1 MKAINL
7 FLLAAMIGIEL
18 ILGIVVAPVIF
29 YPANFIGEG
38 VLSHFQSGLMMTQI
52 FIKMGYLLIF
62 VSIFNLLFEIYSFIK
77 KDMKFQ
83 IKFSKLILS
92 ILILILSLVFVLYFT
107 NTIVELQNLS
117 EQATKSQEFLSI
129 HNASEVVI
137 KIILLMQVFLYFLSF
152 KIAKKC

>member
-29 YPANFIGEG
+29 YPANLIGEG

-62 VSIFNLLFEIYSFIK
+62 VSIINLLFEIYSFA
-77 KDMKFQ
+77 
-83 IKFSKLILS
+83 
-92 ILILILSLVFVLYFT
+92 FVLYFT
-107 NTIVELQNLS
+107 NTIIELQNLG

>member
-29 YPANFIGEG
+29 YPANFIGDG

-62 VSIFNLLFEIYSFIK
+62 VSIFNLLFEIYSFVK
-77 KDMKFQ
+77 EDMKFQ
-83 IKFSKLILS
+83 VKFSKLILS

-107 NTIVELQNLS
+107 NTIIELQNLG
-117 EQATKSQEFLSI
+117 EQATKSQEFLGI

-152 KIAKKC
+152 KIVKKC

>member
-77 KDMKFQ
+77 EDMKFQ

-92 ILILILSLVFVLYFT
+92 ILILILSLVFVVYFT
-107 NTIVELQNLS
+107 NTIVEIQNLG

>member
-62 VSIFNLLFEIYSFIK
+62 VSIFNLLFEIYSFVK
-77 KDMKFQ
+77 EDMKLQ
-83 IKFSKLILS
+83 VKFSKLILS

-107 NTIVELQNLS
+107 NTIIELQNLG
-117 EQATKSQEFLSI
+117 EQATKSQEFLGI

-152 KIAKKC
+152 KIVKKC

>member
-29 YPANFIGEG
+29 YPANLIGG

-62 VSIFNLLFEIYSFIK
+62 VSIINLLFEIYSFAK
-77 KDMKFQ
+77 EDMKFQ
-83 IKFSKLILS
+83 IKFSKLMLA

-107 NTIVELQNLS
+107 NTIIELQNLG

>member
-77 KDMKFQ
+77 EDMKFQ

-92 ILILILSLVFVLYFT
+92 ILILILSLAFILYFT
-107 NTIVELQNLS
+107 NTIVELQNLG

>member
-52 FIKMGYLLIF
+52 FIKMGYLLTF

-77 KDMKFQ
+77 EDMKFQ

-107 NTIVELQNLS
+107 NTIVELQNLG